1 MNDQTLN
8 DPTVEYPLVVVHH
21 PPWNKDR
28 IIGQKAPLKLR
39 EICTIRAYLDYDHNL
54 RDRALLD
61 IAIDSK
67 LRGIDVV
74 NLRVEDVC
82 HGEQII
88 ARASIRQRKTKQP
101 VTFEITPA
109 TRKSLAAHIKV
120 AGLGKGDY
128 LFPSRVNKQ
137 GHLSTR
143 QYARIVKF
151 WVQLIGEDPSR
162 YGTHSLRRTK
172 VTIMYRQTHNL
183 RAAQILL
190 GHSKIEN
197 TAKYLGVELDE
208 AIGLSE
214 QVEV

>member
-1 MNDQTLN
+1 MTDQTMEF
-8 DPTVEYPLVVVHH
+8 PIVVVHH

-28 IIGQKAPLKLR
+28 IIGQKAPFKLK
-39 EICTIRAYLDYDHNL
+39 EICTIRASLDYDHNL

-88 ARASIRQRKTKQP
+88 ARASVRQRKTKRP
-101 VTFEITPA
+101 VTFEISPT
-109 TRKSLAAHIKV
+109 TRKSLTAWIES
-120 AGLGKGDY
+120 AGLRKGDY

-151 WVQLIGEDPSR
+151 WVKLIGEDPSR
-162 YGTHSLRRTK
+162 YGTYTLRRTK
-172 VTIMYRQTHNL
+172 VSIMYRQNHNL
-183 RAAQILL
+183 KAAQILL

-208 AIGLSE
+208 ALGLSE